1 MHWDVEKLK
10 FALSHANLFRIFT
23 EGNYFYFFSLERF
36 FSIKNLN
43 FSFLGIGPTWNKEMS
58 RKISTL
64 RQSLLKTEMVCY
76 NIKVRGTE
84 AAKWGNS
91 TAKEL
96 NDGNG
101 EDDEGFY

>member
-1 MHWDVEKLK
+1 MEKLK
-10 FALSHANLFRIFT
+10 FALNHANLFRIFT
-23 EGNYFYFFSLERF
+23 EGKYFLFYLKLIFYK
-36 FSIKNLN
+36 KNGN

-96 NDGNG
+96 HEGNG
-101 EDDEGFY
+101 DDDEGFY

>member
-1 MHWDVEKLK
+1 
-10 FALSHANLFRIFT
+10 
-23 EGNYFYFFSLERF
+23 
-36 FSIKNLN
+36 
-43 FSFLGIGPTWNKEMS
+43 MS

-91 TAKEL
+91 TAKESH
-96 NDGNG
+96 DGNG